1 MVLRPLETTDVP
13 DLARAAAERGP
24 GTTYGFIPVGLTQTR
39 QYVDD
44 ALASRERGLRYP
56 FAIVWNDRV
65 VGSTSFWDFQIWQW
79 PSGSHLQRTDLPDA
93 VEIGYTWLG
102 ASARRTRCNTESKY
116 LLLRQAFEAWRVHR
130 VSIRTD
136 ERNLC
141 SRQAIERLG
150 AKLDGVIRADK
161 PGIDGAVRNTAHY
174 SVIAAEWPA
183 VQARLEALLE
193 PRS

>member
-1 MVLRPLETTDVP
+1 VVLRPLETGDVP
-13 DLARAAAERGP
+13 DLARAAAERGASS
-24 GTTYGFIPVGLTQTR
+24 TYGFIPVGLTETR

-65 VGSTSFWDFQIWQW
+65 VGSTSYWDFQIWTW
-79 PSGSHLQRTDLPDA
+79 PSGSALQRTDVPDA

-102 ASARRTRCNTESKY
+102 ASARRTRCNTEAKY
-116 LLLRQAFEAWRVHR
+116 LLLRQAFEAWHVHR

-136 ERNLC
+136 ERNLR

-174 SVIAAEWPA
+174 SVIAVEWPA
-183 VQARLEALLE
+183 VKARLETMLDS
-193 PRS
+193 P